1 MYKTQKGINDLA
13 YKIIGCAI
21 EVSKQ
26 YGPGL
31 LESVYENCLV
41 YELISKGLKVQ
52 RQVKLPVL
60 YKGVELDNFLQL
72 DVLVQDLIIIELKAV
87 EELSPI
93 HEAQLLTYLKLA
105 DKPKGLLINFN
116 STKIT
121 DSVKHFVTDKF
132 AHLPK

>member
-121 DSVKHFVTDKF
+121 DSVKHFVTD
-132 AHLPK
+132 